1 MCWRL
6 VSLANTSR
14 FPVFCERELWVGWR
28 ESTFPQ
34 NTSDYTCF
42 ITMCAL
48 SAQHAKNG
56 ALFNDENSQLE
67 VATWAS
73 EYLQE
78 ALSLVPVD
86 FCSMSH
92 LNLMRSYGFLAL
104 LGTQIGDSN
113 MVQKYLGLY
122 HGICGRYSLHE
133 ESRWPSDI
141 SICDREV
148 RRRIFWSI
156 YRLEVH
162 TACVLGHYVRIP
174 EAQCDV
180 GYPCGIH
187 HPAFVPGRDGSF
199 EDWFSGWN
207 YTTDLYRILEHA
219 VVSFRTKRHTHTLFV
234 GMNDRVLR
242 GVLSEKLAS
251 IKHGLLPQYEKAFL
265 RSEDNGR
272 NRCGFQATN
281 IFCIIHLVR
290 MLTSLSDNH
299 DLESICDTAQEL
311 IDSMKQIPP
320 EYIRACGATLL
331 QQMAGVGHML
341 CIVAAKERL
350 SISFLHRMKLIL
362 ESITEFLDTTK
373 QHHEPVGI
381 AVSRLRQHLGKL
393 ETEQNLANYAMEHQ
407 PNDSG
412 APTIL
417 DGDNPWLSEL
427 YEDGTISGFG
437 HEIFPAT
444 FLGDIAWPFT
454 WSNSGSAPS

>member
-1 MCWRL
+1 ML
-6 VSLANTSR
+6 VANANR

-28 ESTFPQ
+28 EGTFPH
-34 NTSDYTCF
+34 NISEYTCL

-56 ALFNDENSQLE
+56 ALFNDEKSQLE

-78 ALSLVPVD
+78 ALSLVPMD
-86 FCSMSH
+86 FSLMNH
-92 LNLMRSYGFLAL
+92 LDLMRSYGFLAL
-104 LGTQIGDSN
+104 LGTQIGESS

-122 HGICGRYSLHE
+122 HGICGRYGLHE
-133 ESRWPSDI
+133 ESRWPPNI
-141 SICDREV
+141 SACDREV

-207 YTTDLYRILEHA
+207 YSTDLYRILEHA
-219 VVSFRTKRHTHTLFV
+219 AVSFRMRRRMHPPSLEL
-234 GMNDRVLR
+234 NDGLSS
-242 GVLSEKLAS
+242 GVLSKKLS
-251 IKHGLLPQYEKAFL
+251 IIKDGLLPQYERAFL

-272 NRCGFQATN
+272 NRCGFQAAN

-290 MLTSLSDNH
+290 MLTSLSDDH
-299 DLESICDTAQEL
+299 DLDSICDTAEEM
-311 IDSMKQIPP
+311 IASMRQIPP
-320 EYIRACGATLL
+320 EYVRACGATLL
-331 QQMAGVGHML
+331 QQVAGVGHML
-341 CIVAAKERL
+341 CVVAINEPP
-350 SISFLHRMKLIL
+350 STHSLHRLRLVL
-362 ESITEFLDTTK
+362 ESITTFLETSK
-373 QHHEPVGI
+373 QHHDPL
-381 AVSRLRQHLGKL
+381 ATAASRLREHLGKL
-393 ETEQNLANYAMEHQ
+393 RSADDVAGTGIMHPADEMGVPPTVEGH
-407 PNDSG
+407 DSW
-412 APTIL
+412 I
-417 DGDNPWLSEL
+417 SEL
-427 YEDGTISGFG
+427 DEYGTISGFG

-444 FLGDIAWPFT
+444 FLGDITWPFA
-454 WSNSGSAPS
+454 WSSAPSLSD